1 MGALDDHCHAQI
13 DNRIWDNPTEA
24 DKQTMV
30 GWVQNDDPAW
40 PPDPFVWNPTCWAA
54 GLDFSGVG
62 TFWHAS
68 STEWFGCA
76 LISRRHVW
84 FAAHV
89 KHFVGGETI
98 YFIDNDGITYAATV
112 AGPEIDVGRDG
123 AVLYLTTDVPDRYIH
138 YRVLPTDFDDYFI
151 YDPTDRA
158 SGTALLNTQRLV
170 GKPILYM
177 DQERKVYV
185 ASITGFGAFSMDFSQ
200 APAKYPIRRDHY
212 WWVLHGGDSSSPRW
226 VVIEDELVL
235 CGGHESPLGGTFIT
249 GQYTAT
255 NAAMNT
261 LQGGNSDYQLDD
273 FPLSAFGMETGS
285 SYMATPSSSSSS
297 CGPNIS
303 VVLTPRFQ
311 RDYEIGEHVGFRIR
325 IDANEAC
332 GMSKNCFRYYQK
344 PLNLTGQIESVLSG
358 VCSWPDMEELP
369 ITEPEG
375 DTSPAGF
382 RLDYIDLVV
391 DSETIANEIWTLIK
405 AQVTELV
412 QTIKDG
418 ETLEAADPFVAMS
431 T

>member
-1 MGALDDHCHAQI
+1 MGAIDDHLQAQI

-24 DKQTMV
+24 DKETMV
-30 GWVQNDDPAW
+30 GWVQSDDPAW

-62 TFWHAS
+62 TFWDAG

-84 FAAHV
+84 FAEHV
-89 KHFVGGETI
+89 MDFVGGETI
-98 YFIDNDGITYAATV
+98 NFIDNDGITYAATV
-112 AGPEIDVGRDG
+112 AGPDIDIGLDG
-123 AVLYLTTDVPDRYIH
+123 AVLYLTADVPARYTH
-138 YRVLPTDFDDYFI
+138 YRVLPTDYEDYFT
-151 YDPTDRA
+151 YDPTDRP
-158 SGTALLNTQRLV
+158 SGVISPRGLV
-170 GKPILYM
+170 GKPLLYM

-185 ASITGFGAFSMDFSQ
+185 GSINGIGVLINFFQ
-200 APAKYPIRRDHY
+200 APVKYPIRRDHY
-212 WWVLHGGDSSSPRW
+212 WWIMHDGDSSSPRW
-226 VVIEDELVL
+226 IVIEDELVL
-235 CGGHESPLGGTFIT
+235 AGVHRGLLDGTFIT
-249 GQYTAT
+249 RYHAAV

-297 CGPNIS
+297 SCGPNVS

-332 GMSKNCFRYYQK
+332 GMNKNCFRYYQK
-344 PLNLTGQIESVLSG
+344 PLNLAGQIESVFSG

-369 ITEPEG
+369 VGEPEG
-375 DTSPAGF
+375 NTSPAGF

-412 QTIKDG
+412 QTVKDG

>member
-13 DNRIWDNPTEA
+13 DNRIWDNPAEA

-30 GWVQNDDPAW
+30 GWVQNDNPAW
-40 PPDPFVWNPTCWAA
+40 PADPFVWNRKCWATD
-54 GLDFSGVG
+54 LDFSGVG
-62 TFWHAS
+62 TFWNADK
-68 STEWFGCA
+68 TEWFGCA

-98 YFIDNDGITYAATV
+98 NFIDNDGVTYAATV
-112 AGPEIDVGRDG
+112 AGPEIDIGVDG
-123 AVLYLTTDVPDRYIH
+123 AVVYLTADVPARYTH
-138 YRVLPTDFDDYFI
+138 YRVLPTDYEDYFEH
-151 YDPTDRA
+151 DPADWP
-158 SGTALLNTQRLV
+158 SGGNTLK
-170 GKPILYM
+170 GKPTLFM
-177 DQERKVYV
+177 DQERMVYV
-185 ASITGFGAFSMDFSQ
+185 GNLIGLHSEGEAVMWRAYLN
-200 APAKYPIRRDHY
+200 YPIRRDHY
-212 WWVLHGGDSSSPRW
+212 WHELHDGDSSSPKW
-226 VVIEDELVL
+226 IVIEDELVL
-235 CGGHESPLGGTFIT
+235 MAVHWTTVSGTFIT
-249 GQYTAT
+249 GNYAAV

-285 SYMATPSSSSSS
+285 PYMSSPSSPSSPSS

-303 VVLTPRFQ
+303 VVLTPQFQ
-311 RDYEIGEHVGFRIR
+311 RDYTISEHVGFRLR

-332 GMSKNCFRYYQK
+332 GMNKNCFRYYQK
-344 PLNLTGQIESVLSG
+344 PINLVGQIESVFSG

-369 ITEPEG
+369 VGEPEG

-382 RLDYIDLVV
+382 RLSYIDLVV
-391 DSETIANEIWTLIK
+391 DSETIANAIWTLIK
-405 AQVTELV
+405 EQVDELV

-418 ETLEAADPFVAMS
+418 ETLEVAEAHVAMS